1 MANNANPQ
9 AVLFAN
15 TKIRPVNDLALS
27 LYYSIQLFQQEWT
40 QQSIA
45 AVIPNDSNLIVDGSA
60 TDGRPPMTD
69 AQAQIVQA
77 NLQTIMNVFT
87 ANSNLILNQLLSVAV
102 HPASI
107 I

>member
-1 MANNANPQ
+1 MAFNNNVQ
-9 AVLFAN
+9 AIAFAN
-15 TKIRPVNDLALS
+15 QKIRPVNDLALS

-40 QQSIA
+40 QQSVA
-45 AVIPNDSNLIVDGSA
+45 TVIPNDANIINDGAA
-60 TDGRPPMTD
+60 TDGRPQMTD
-69 AQAQIVQA
+69 AQAQVVQA

-87 ANSNLILNQLLSVAV
+87 ANSNLILNQLLAVAV

>member
-40 QQSIA
+40 QQDIA

>member
-1 MANNANPQ
+1 MAANSNAQ
-9 AVLFAN
+9 AVAFAN

-40 QQSIA
+40 QQGIA
-45 AVIPNDSNLIVDGSA
+45 AIIPNDANLIADGSA
-60 TDGRPPMTD
+60 TDGRPQMTD